1 LREADDAFR
10 ICDRTADGA
19 GPRARLAGSGH
30 RDDTLAKTVAIRL
43 LSHPDSRT
51 RRRVPLEL
59 LFQQVEAV
67 TVDADIITLRV
78 EEGAGT
84 VDHWH
89 LADAGASHIH
99 MAKGHV
105 SVAARIAPELI
116 RLRA

>member
-1 LREADDAFR
+1 MHSEYVTERQMAQDH
-10 ICDRTADGA
+10 
-19 GPRARLAGSGH
+19 GH
-30 RDDTLAKTVAIRL
+30 DSLVQDIAIDTLAKTVAIRL

-78 EEGAGT
+78 EEGVGT

-89 LADAGASHIH
+89 LADAAGASHIH